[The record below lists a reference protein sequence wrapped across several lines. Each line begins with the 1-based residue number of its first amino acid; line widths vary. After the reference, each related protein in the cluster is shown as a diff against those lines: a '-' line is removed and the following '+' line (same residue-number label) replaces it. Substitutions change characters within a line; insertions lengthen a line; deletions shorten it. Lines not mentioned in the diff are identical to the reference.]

1 MIGKL
6 RKEKKVKI
14 IPLIISIGLPL
25 LIGGVSSLI
34 IPNMNSIYQSLNKP
48 FFAPPSIIFPIVWT
62 ILYILMGIA
71 SYMVYIKKSKTV
83 DVSSAIFVYLIQLL
97 LNFLWTIIFF
107 GFKLYGLA
115 FLELLILIIF
125 VILTIKRFYDK
136 AGKKAA
142 LLMLPYLIWLIYAA
156 VLNFFIWMLNEM

>member
-1 MIGKL
+1 MIGKSDKN
-6 RKEKKVKI
+6 RKVRI

-25 LIGGVSSLI
+25 LIGGISSLI
-34 IPNMNSIYQSLNKP
+34 IPNMSSIYTGLNKP
-48 FFAPPSIIFPIVWT
+48 FFAPPPIVFPIVWT
-62 ILYILMGIA
+62 ILYILIGIA
-71 SYMVYIKKSKTV
+71 SYIVYIKKFKPV
-83 DVSSAIFVYLIQLL
+83 DVSSAMFVYLIQLL

-107 GFKLYGLA
+107 GFRLYGLA
-115 FLELLILIIF
+115 FLELFILIIF